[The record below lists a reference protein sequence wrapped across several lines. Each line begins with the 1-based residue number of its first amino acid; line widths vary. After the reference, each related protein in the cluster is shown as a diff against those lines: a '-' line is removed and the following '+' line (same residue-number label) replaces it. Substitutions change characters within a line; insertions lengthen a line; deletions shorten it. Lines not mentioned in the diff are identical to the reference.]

1 MDELDSATTSF
12 ALAARTIKEIIA
24 CPITNDN
31 LPEALKSVRTRPLLV
46 MRLKVQPYQL
56 IGATP
61 GVNRRIGVVPG
72 GTFEGE
78 RLSGSVLEGGN
89 DWQTIRTDGAT
100 TLDVRLVLKT
110 VDEAL
115 IGITYR
121 GIRHG
126 PADIM
131 ASVGRGEVVDPALYY
146 FRTNPQFETASTKY
160 DWINRLL
167 AIGIGHRSADGVV
180 YSIFEVL

>member
-1 MDELDSATTSF
+1 M
-12 ALAARTIKEIIA
+12 
-24 CPITNDN
+24 CPMANDN
-31 LPEALKSVRTRPLLV
+31 LPEALKNVRTRPLLV

-72 GTFEGE
+72 GSFEGE

-89 DWQTIRTDGAT
+89 DWQAIRADGVT

-126 PADIM
+126 PADVM
-131 ASVGRGEVVDPALYY
+131 ARLERGEVVDPARYY

-160 DWINRLL
+160 DWINRIL

>member
-1 MDELDSATTSF
+1 MCPALNDS
-12 ALAARTIKEIIA
+12 
-24 CPITNDN
+24 
-31 LPEALKSVRTRPLLV
+31 LPETLKSVRTRPLLV
-46 MRLKVQPYQL
+46 MRLNVRPYQV
-56 IGATP
+56 IGSTP
-61 GVNRRIGVVPG
+61 GPIRRIGVVPG

-89 DWQTIRTDGAT
+89 DWQAIRSDGAT

-110 VDEAL
+110 VDNAL

-126 PADIM
+126 PADVI
-131 ASVGRGEVVDPALYY
+131 AKLEKGEVIDPDSYY
-146 FRTNPQFETASTKY
+146 FRTNPQFATAAAKY
-160 DWINRLL
+160 DWINRIL
-167 AIGIGHRSADGVV
+167 AIGVGYRAAEGVI

>member
-1 MDELDSATTSF
+1 LVSE
-12 ALAARTIKEIIA
+12 
-24 CPITNDN
+24 N
-31 LPEALKSVRTRPLLV
+31 LPEALKNVSVQPLLV
-46 MRLKVQPYQL
+46 MRLRVQPYQI

-61 GVNRRIGVVPG
+61 GVNRRVGVVPG

-78 RLSGSVLEGGN
+78 RLSGTVLEGGN
-89 DWQTIRTDGAT
+89 DWQAIRADGVT

-110 VDEAL
+110 ADEAF

-126 PADIM
+126 PADVM
-131 ASVGRGEVVDPALYY
+131 ARLDRGEAVDPARYY
-146 FRTNPQFETASTKY
+146 FRTTPQFETASAKY
-160 DWINRLL
+160 DWINRIL
-167 AIGIGHRSADGVV
+167 AIGIGHRSADAVV

>member
-1 MDELDSATTSF
+1 MSPTLNDS
-12 ALAARTIKEIIA
+12 
-24 CPITNDN
+24 

-46 MRLKVQPYQL
+46 MRLNVQPYQL
-56 IGATP
+56 GGATP

-89 DWQTIRTDGAT
+89 DWQTIRADGVT

-110 VDEAL
+110 VDDAL

-126 PADIM
+126 PADVM
-131 ASVGRGEVVDPALYY
+131 VRVEKGEVVDPARYY
-146 FRTNPQFETASTKY
+146 FRTNPQFETAATQY
-160 DWINRLL
+160 DWINRVL